1 MESVSTLVDGD
12 MVPSNEEIVFE
23 CPSDPKVI
31 SISENMSLAALRK
44 KNFNANRGRRIL
56 INLFYR
62 QSIYKMMVVLNT
74 TVCCLNVTMI
84 IKGLIELNAI
94 FERSPDE
101 IVVLP
106 HKPRKPRTTDEI
118 IVLMCDEYV

>member
-74 TVCCLNVTMI
+74 T
-84 IKGLIELNAI
+84 
-94 FERSPDE
+94 RSPDE

-106 HKPRKPRTTDEI
+106 HKPRKPRTADEI

>member
-44 KNFNANRGRRIL
+44 KFFNANRGRRIL

-74 TVCCLNVTMI
+74 TVCCLNVTMMLKKVFHLFRI
-84 IKGLIELNAI
+84 
-94 FERSPDE
+94 
-101 IVVLP
+101 
-106 HKPRKPRTTDEI
+106 
-118 IVLMCDEYV
+118 

>member
-23 CPSDPKVI
+23 CPNGPKVI
-31 SISENMSLAALRK
+31 TISEDMSLDALRK

-74 TVCCLNVTMI
+74 TVCCLNVTMMLKKVFHLFRI
-84 IKGLIELNAI
+84 
-94 FERSPDE
+94 
-101 IVVLP
+101 
-106 HKPRKPRTTDEI
+106 
-118 IVLMCDEYV
+118 

>member
-44 KNFNANRGRRIL
+44 KNFNANRGQHSAYTIKRHAYMHAC
-56 INLFYR
+56 FFW
-62 QSIYKMMVVLNT
+62 SPVVHEQN
-74 TVCCLNVTMI
+74 
-84 IKGLIELNAI
+84 G
-94 FERSPDE
+94 
-101 IVVLP
+101 
-106 HKPRKPRTTDEI
+106 
-118 IVLMCDEYV
+118 